1 MNEPW
6 SLLERAS
13 EAVDARSRAIIG
25 HDPPPDVRGV
35 VADSRDVLGKMVAGT
50 AIEPEDLGGYAAQML
65 ETFESVVQSGV
76 PPEVAFCGY
85 VTHALMTGYH
95 ARRLEDSSGG
105 SSDEV

>member
-13 EAVDARSRAIIG
+13 EAVDARSRAIMG
-25 HDPPPDVRGV
+25 QEPPPGV
-35 VADSRDVLGKMVAGT
+35 HGAFGDARDVLGKMVAGT
-50 AIEPEDLGGYAAQML
+50 AIEPDDLGGYAAQML

-85 VTHALMTGYH
+85 ITHALMTGYH
-95 ARRLEDSSGG
+95 ARRLEDSSDG
-105 SSDEV
+105 SGDE